1 MAEKTYKVTGMSCA
15 ACAAAVKKA
24 VYGLDGVTSCD
35 VNVATDKMTV
45 NFDEKSLDFDSIKS
59 AVEGAGYGLEEDI
72 QVARVEL
79 AIGGMTCAACSA
91 AVERAARKLDGVIS
105 AQVNLATNRGIFEYD
120 PSKVKLAD
128 IKSAIKEA
136 GYQPSEAADAGSTES
151 AHARGEKGLLVRLI
165 VAIVFALPELYIG
178 MAHMFG
184 FLNLPLPEFMSHHTR
199 PLTFALVQLG
209 LTLPVIISG
218 SHFYTRGFKTLLHGA
233 PNMDTL
239 IAVGTGS
246 AFLYSVF
253 GTAMIARGHTVF
265 VDSLYFESAAVVV
278 TLVMLGKYLES
289 VSKGRASEAI
299 KKLMKLRPQT
309 ATVERNG
316 VEVEIPTAEVEVGD
330 IVVVRPGS
338 VFPVDGE
345 IVSGQ
350 SSADESLLTGESLP
364 VEKNPGDLV
373 IGGSVNGEGLVRF
386 RASRVGSDTTL
397 SKIIKLVEDAQSRKA
412 PIARLADIVSGYFVP
427 VVMVI
432 AAIAAIGWA
441 IAGKDMGFVLSIFV
455 TVLVIACPCAL
466 GLATPI
472 AIMVGTGRGAELG
485 VLIKSGEALETL
497 HSVSAVVLDKTGTIT
512 EGKPRLTDIAVYS
525 DESENELLALA
536 ASAERGSEHPVA
548 RAVVDAAEERGL
560 ELVSPEDFKAL
571 PGRGIEATVSGR
583 KVLAGTLKLM
593 WESGI
598 DTSAAEADALRLSS
612 SGRTLMFIAVD
623 GRLVMLLGA
632 ADTVK
637 ETSRNAIAELNR
649 LGVEVWMITGD
660 NKATARAI
668 ADEVGI
674 KNVLAEVLPGGK
686 AAEIERLRAEGKRVA
701 MVGDGINDAPALAA
715 ADVGIAIGT
724 GADIAVESADIVSMR
739 GDLREVGTAIALSRA
754 TIRNIKENLFW
765 AFFYNSVGIPFAAG
779 VFYIFGGP
787 LLNPIFAGA
796 AMALSSVSVV
806 ANALRLRRFGKKK
819 KYS

>member
-1 MAEKTYKVTGMSCA
+1 MTEKTYKVTGMSCA
-15 ACAAAVKKA
+15 SCAAAVKRA
-24 VYGLDGVTSCD
+24 VIALDGVTSCD
-35 VNVATDKMTV
+35 VNAATDKMTV
-45 NFDEKSLDFDSIKS
+45 AFDESKQNFDSIKS
-59 AVEGAGYGLEEDI
+59 AVQGAGYGLEADTPA
-72 QVARVEL
+72 ARVEL
-79 AIGGMTCAACSA
+79 AVGGMTCAACSA
-91 AVERAARKLDGVIS
+91 AVERAAKKLDGVIS
-105 AQVNLATNRGIFEYD
+105 AQVNLATNRGVFEYD
-120 PSKVKLAD
+120 PAKVKLSD
-128 IKSAIKEA
+128 IKAAITEA
-136 GYQPSEAADAGSTES
+136 GYVPSDITESGAADEKRS
-151 AHARGEKGLLVRLI
+151 RGEKGLLIRLI
-165 VAIVFALPELYIG
+165 IAIVFAVPELYIG
-178 MAHMFG
+178 MSHMFG
-184 FLNLPLPEFMSHHTR
+184 FIKLPLPEFMSHHMH

-209 LTLPVIISG
+209 LTLPVVICG
-218 SHFYTRGFKTLLHGA
+218 SRFYTRGIKTLFHGA

-246 AFLYSVF
+246 AFLYSMF
-253 GTAMIARGHTVF
+253 GTVMIARGHSMF
-265 VDSLYFESAAVVV
+265 ADSLYYESAAVVV
-278 TLVMLGKYLES
+278 TLVMLGKYLET
-289 VSKGRASEAI
+289 VSKGRASDAI

-316 VEVEIPTAEVEVGD
+316 AEIEIPTAEVEVGD
-330 IVVVRPGS
+330 IVIVRPGS

-345 IVSGQ
+345 IISGQ
-350 SSADESLLTGESLP
+350 SSADESMLTGESLP

-397 SKIIKLVEDAQSRKA
+397 SKIIKLVEDAQGRKA

-432 AAIAAIGWA
+432 ALVAALGWA
-441 IAGKDMGFVLSIFV
+441 VAGKDFNFVLSIFV

-512 EGKPRLTDIAVYS
+512 EGKPRLTDIAVYG
-525 DESENELLALA
+525 DMAESELLALA

-548 RAVVDAAEERGL
+548 RAVVDAAEVRGL
-560 ELVSPEDFKAL
+560 ELVSPEEFKAL
-571 PGRGIEATVSGR
+571 PGRGIEATVFGR
-583 KVLAGTLKLM
+583 RVLAGTLKLM
-593 WESGI
+593 QESGV
-598 DTSAAEADALRLSS
+598 DTSEAQADAAKLSS
-612 SGRTLMFIAVD
+612 SGRTLMYVAID
-623 GRLVMLLGA
+623 GRLAMLLGA

-637 ETSRNAIAELNR
+637 ESSREAIAELDR

-660 NKATARAI
+660 NQVTARAI
-668 ADEVGI
+668 AAEVGV

-686 AAEIERLRAEGKRVA
+686 AAEIERLRSEGKRVA

-715 ADVGIAIGT
+715 SDVGIAIGT
-724 GADIAVESADIVSMR
+724 GADVAVESADIVSMR
-739 GDLREVGTAIALSRA
+739 GDLHEVGTAIALSRA
-754 TIRNIKENLFW
+754 TIRNIKQNLFW

-779 VFYIFGGP
+779 VFHIFGGP

-806 ANALRLRRFGKKK
+806 ANALRLRRFGKGKK
-819 KYS
+819 TV